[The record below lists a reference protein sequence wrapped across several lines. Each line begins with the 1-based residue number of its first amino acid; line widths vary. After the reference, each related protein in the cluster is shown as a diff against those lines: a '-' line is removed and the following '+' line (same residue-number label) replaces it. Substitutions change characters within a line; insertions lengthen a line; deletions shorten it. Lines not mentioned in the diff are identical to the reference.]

1 MTERKDKKMD
11 TAITFVLSSEDKARI
26 KRFAKMENRTA
37 SNWVRTVIE
46 AELQRR
52 EAVQQQEQKPLT
64 QQPY

>member
-1 MTERKDKKMD
+1 MAERKGKMD

-26 KRFAKMENRTA
+26 RKHAKAENRTA

-52 EAVQQQEQKPLT
+52 ET
-64 QQPY
+64 QPAQPEKNRGG